1 MKILRDESPKLL
13 MGNFILS
20 ERSLRLIYPKFKREF
35 FKAKSFTFNSSKI
48 LNYLLEHDIPYHGV
62 ISEAVF
68 KSRLKRHLLAIQSQS
83 RTGDSGWLPCNH
95 NIFSDV
101 AI

>member
-1 MKILRDESPKLL
+1 MVHMYKFGPEPSKNLKKIQVTAIFAIFSTHFRIK
-13 MGNFILS
+13 G
-20 ERSLRLIYPKFKREF
+20 
-35 FKAKSFTFNSSKI
+35 SKI
-48 LNYLLEHDIPYHGV
+48 LNYSLEHDIPYHGL
-62 ISEAVF
+62 ISEIVF

-95 NIFSDV
+95 DIFSDV